1 MKKSSAISIALKT
14 PKPFEQLAIEQLYA
28 NRLQEKHCLQGGDL
42 EKAAHLLLDRYL
54 LNTPSEK

>member
-1 MKKSSAISIALKT
+1 MKKTAAT
-14 PKPFEQLAIEQLYA
+14 PITFNTFKPFEQLIIEQLYSD
-28 NRLQEKHCLQGGDL
+28 RLHEKDCLQGTDL